1 MQRLPIGRPAESP
14 IGVGP
19 QVVEVVVVQEV
30 SSDWL
35 LEGVHFHFP
44 LYNDYETPAF
54 FMRFPLHFFS
64 PCFVYK

>member
-30 SSDWL
+30 SSD
-35 LEGVHFHFP
+35 
-44 LYNDYETPAF
+44 
-54 FMRFPLHFFS
+54 
-64 PCFVYK
+64 